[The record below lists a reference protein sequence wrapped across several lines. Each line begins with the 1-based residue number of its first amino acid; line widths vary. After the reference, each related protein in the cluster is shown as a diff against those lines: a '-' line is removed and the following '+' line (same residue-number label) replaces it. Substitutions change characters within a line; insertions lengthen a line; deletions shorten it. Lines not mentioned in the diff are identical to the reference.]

1 MHEERRAYEAIRI
14 MVQHAAERPGEFN
27 HVCGSHADWRGFCI
41 FVDSPERSVDDGA
54 GVAHRCVLASD
65 EFVA

>member
-1 MHEERRAYEAIRI
+1 MHEERRDYKAIRI

-27 HVCGSHADWRGFCI
+27 HVRGSHVGWRGLCI

-54 GVAHRCVLASD
+54 GVALR
-65 EFVA
+65 